1 MAAAAGGVVG
11 GVGGGVGGGAGG
23 GGGGG
28 GAGGGGRVVGELPA
42 AGLWDRVAG
51 LPAREAVVID
61 MSATSLAGMAVP
73 WAEKAA
79 AVASTMTGARGEPE
93 TDGLLSRSAMGIRCV
108 YVL

>member
-1 MAAAAGGVVG
+1 M
-11 GVGGGVGGGAGG
+11 
-23 GGGGG
+23 
-28 GAGGGGRVVGELPA
+28 GELPA
-42 AGLWDRVAG
+42 AEGLGLWDRVAG
-51 LPAREAVVID
+51 LLAREAVVID
-61 MSATSLAGMAVP
+61 MSNQAGMTAP